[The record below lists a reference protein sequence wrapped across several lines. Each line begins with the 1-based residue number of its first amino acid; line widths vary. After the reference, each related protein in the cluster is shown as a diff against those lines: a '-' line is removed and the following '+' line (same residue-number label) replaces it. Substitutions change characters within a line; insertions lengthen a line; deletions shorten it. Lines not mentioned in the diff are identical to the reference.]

1 MVQRRT
7 PAWHRIVSHR
17 IASPLAAVGSG
28 ADAGMLVGQC
38 RHGEGAGWNGT
49 GRERREQKEDQEE
62 KLLKIACRIRGT
74 VSETPCCS
82 QALRSQVLE
91 LLLFF
96 P

>member
-1 MVQRRT
+1 M
-7 PAWHRIVSHR
+7 IE
-17 IASPLAAVGSG
+17 GMGG
-28 ADAGMLVGQC
+28 ATG
-38 RHGEGAGWNGT
+38 GAGAGAAGDAAFWHGWAF
-49 GRERREQKEDQEE
+49 RLQKEDQEE